1 MHIQAISAGEVKLL
15 KLHKDYRII
24 TIYDIGNGSDAIVLE
39 NLVTRQVRY
48 VRAYQ
53 EEATSNNQGF

>member
-1 MHIQAISAGEVKLL
+1 MHIQAIPASEVKLL
-15 KLHKDYRII
+15 RLHKDYRII
-24 TIYDIGNGSDAIVLE
+24 TIYDIGNESDAIVLE

-53 EEATSNNQGF
+53 EEATSNYQGF